1 MNDSPFRAGNHP
13 GPTTGDLRPL
23 AGDMLRGADA
33 IAEFLLGDPKKRRQV
48 YHLAEKGN
56 LPVFRLGQTLCARRS
71 TLLAWI
77 AEQEAHA
84 ASAGPK
90 AAE

>member
-1 MNDSPFRAGNHP
+1 MNNSPFRAGNHP
-13 GPTTGDLRPL
+13 GPTTGDLCPL
-23 AGDMLRGADA
+23 AGDMLRGADE
-33 IAEFLLGDPKKRRQV
+33 IAAFLLGDPKKRRSI
-48 YHLAEKGN
+48 YHLIERGN
-56 LPVFRLGQTLCARRS
+56 LPSFKLGAVICARKS
-71 TLLAWI
+71 TLLHWI